1 MLNLFKK
8 KNKYVYVNNKLF
20 FDKKVFEA
28 IYLMPQN
35 NPTKKTKLIIQLNNI
50 NIPIQFNTRN
60 EAKEEMNRIIKEI
73 ES

>member
-1 MLNLFKK
+1 MINLFKK

-20 FDKKVFEA
+20 FDKKDFEA
-28 IYLMPQN
+28 IYLMPKYN
-35 NPTKKTKLIIQLNNI
+35 KTKKTKLIIQLNNI
-50 NIPIQFNTRN
+50 NIPIQFNSRN